1 MFTCV
6 MYLISFWK
14 YGEQAGKADLMVL
27 WEWFSLLQGNTT
39 WDRSGCSHVPQI
51 FSVSSNRNPTSYCL
65 FSKENLYAHIVI
77 KARGNTMFRRGL
89 IQQLNHMIKGLG
101 SFSLYSATCGM
112 GFTLS
117 LAPLEV

>member
-1 MFTCV
+1 MSTCV

-14 YGEQAGKADLMVL
+14 YHGEQAGKADLMVL

-39 WDRSGCSHVPQI
+39 WDRSGYSHVPQI

-77 KARGNTMFRRGL
+77 KARSNTMFRRGL

-101 SFSLYSATCGM
+101 SFSLSILLHM
-112 GFTLS
+112 GWGLC
-117 LAPLEV
+117 